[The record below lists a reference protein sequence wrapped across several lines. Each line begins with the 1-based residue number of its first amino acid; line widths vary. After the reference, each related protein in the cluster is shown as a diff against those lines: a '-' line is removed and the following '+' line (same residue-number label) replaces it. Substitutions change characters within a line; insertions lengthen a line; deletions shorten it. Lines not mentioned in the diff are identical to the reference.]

1 MPDQIA
7 LNEDEEALI
16 VPSPSKPLREHI
28 ARYVSN
34 ILSPI
39 SVSIP
44 FIFLVALYHAQ
55 NMLAALAYASAT
67 LFFISIGPMA
77 YILVGVY
84 QGKFTDIDVSVR
96 SQRSGPFL
104 FSILSAFVGLLILS
118 FFHGPRDLQT
128 VMLAVIACGTVLMLV
143 TLWWKI
149 SMHASALAAAVTMLT
164 ALYGNIIL
172 PAYVLLILVC
182 WSRVVL
188 RRHTMAQVIA
198 GSLLSIGLSIL
209 TLAIRGI

>member
-7 LNEDEEALI
+7 LNENEEALI
-16 VPSPSKPLREHI
+16 APSPAKPLREHV

-44 FIFLVALYHAQ
+44 FILLVALYHAQ
-55 NMLAALAYASAT
+55 NIISALTYASAT
-67 LFFISIGPMA
+67 LLFISIGPMI

-84 QGKFTDIDVSVR
+84 QGKFTDFDVSVR

-104 FSILSAFVGLLILS
+104 FSILSALVGLFMLFYL
-118 FFHGPRDLQT
+118 HGPRDLQT
-128 VMLAVIACGTVLMLV
+128 VMLAVITCGAILMLI
-143 TLWWKI
+143 TFWWKI
-149 SMHASALAAAVTMLT
+149 SMHASVLAGVVTMLT

-188 RRHTMAQVIA
+188 RRHTMAQVIV
-198 GSLLSIGLSIL
+198 GSLLSILLSML

>member
-16 VPSPSKPLREHI
+16 VPSPSKPLRVQI
-28 ARYVSN
+28 ARHVSN

-39 SVSIP
+39 TVSIP

-55 NMLAALAYASAT
+55 NTLSALTYASAT
-67 LFFISIGPMA
+67 LFFMSIGPMI

-104 FSILSAFVGLLILS
+104 FSILSALIGLLTLS
-118 FFHGPRDLQT
+118 FLHEPKDLQT
-128 VMLAVIACGTVLMLV
+128 VMLAVIACGTVLMLI

-149 SMHASALAAAVTMLT
+149 SMHASALAGAVTMLT

-172 PAYVLLILVC
+172 PAYLLLILVC

-188 RRHTMAQVIA
+188 RRHTTAQVIA
-198 GSLLSIGLSIL
+198 GSLLSIFLSIL
-209 TLAIRGI
+209 TLA